1 MSAILDQTSWLNIE
15 GENRENPKLV
25 ALRQRIAALTVL
37 ESSVDVK
44 YERGDNRGDKSPA
57 LILREIFPVSTNG
70 EIFRSLDELQKARE
84 ETFAAIHALAGD
96 VVEMEG

>member
-37 ESSVDVK
+37 ESSVDVR
-44 YERGDNRGDKSPA
+44 YERRDKRGDGSSA
-57 LILREIFPVSTNG
+57 QILGDIFPVSTDG
-70 EIFRSLDELQKARE
+70 ETFRSLDELRKARE
-84 ETFAAIHALAGD
+84 ETLAAIQAITGD